1 MSGDLTLAL
10 RTAQSGLLTNQLALN
25 AVANNVSNVNTE
37 GYSRKIVNL
46 EHRVLAGTGAGV
58 QLSELTRRVDE
69 HLMRN
74 VRAETSGLRAIDV
87 QQPFHDRIQFLF
99 GTPADNASLS
109 HNLTRLSEAF
119 ETLATT
125 PEGGLEQ
132 RELVRQADA
141 VARQLRDMTASVQD
155 LRLEADLRIG
165 EAVAEINSLIDTIAN
180 LNDKVVR
187 GAATRQGTAD
197 LEDQRD
203 LALDR
208 LAELIDTRVFKR
220 GDGDVVVFTTGGQVL
235 VDNVSTTLTH
245 FTAAN
250 IDATATHAGGG
261 FSGIFAGAAEPANDI
276 TASIRQGELK
286 GLIELRDS
294 ILPNLQSTLDTLAAD
309 LRDTV
314 NAVHNRGLA
323 FPGLQDMQGTRI
335 FTEPD
340 EHRITIDGT
349 VNVVLLDANGN
360 QHAATTLPSGSQTIE
375 AVRATLETFLQANG
389 GAGSEVAFDADGRMT
404 VSVGDPGLFLA
415 FRDEAADGS
424 LQDATITYEIAR
436 NATDFDI
443 AGTVQ
448 GFSNFFGLNDFFVDN
463 LIDNVHESRVLS
475 PSFQAAAGQTLTVRN
490 AGGAAP
496 ETISITVGDSLQSIA
511 EKINAADAGVTATLI
526 PDGSG
531 VRLRLLSDDSLSFTI
546 TSGGELLS
554 QIGMQPADV
563 RVAGALSVRSD
574 IRAQPSLVSR
584 GALQFDPAKGVAGEY
599 FASIGDDAVARNL
612 AAAVGGAQSFGR
624 AGSLG
629 AATVSFS
636 QYAATIIADAS
647 SQADTNRS
655 AAEVRGSLVD
665 SLKAKS
671 DTVRGVNL
679 DEEMS
684 DLILFEHA
692 YAAAARLISVVQ
704 SMFDALDRAVS

>member
-25 AVANNVSNVNTE
+25 AVANNVANANTE

-58 QLSELTRRVDE
+58 QMSALTRRVDE
-69 HLMRN
+69 HLIRN
-74 VRAETSGLRAIDV
+74 VRTEMSALQAIDV
-87 QQPFHDRIQFLF
+87 QRPFHDRIQFLF
-99 GTPADNASLS
+99 GTPQDNSSLGHS
-109 HNLTRLSEAF
+109 LTRLSEAF
-119 ETLATT
+119 ESLATT
-125 PEGGLEQ
+125 PEGSLEQ
-132 RELVRQADA
+132 RELVRQAEA
-141 VARQLRDMTASVQD
+141 VARQLRDMSAGVQE

-165 EAVAEINSLIDTIAN
+165 QAVAEINGLIDTIAN

-187 GAATRQGTAD
+187 NSATRQGTAD

-203 LALDR
+203 MALDR
-208 LAELIDTRVFKR
+208 LAALIDIRVFKR

-235 VDNVSTTLTH
+235 VDNVSTTFTH

-250 IDATATHAGGG
+250 IDATASHAGGG

-276 TASIRQGELK
+276 TGSIRQGELK

-335 FTEPD
+335 FTEPGTQT
-340 EHRITIDGT
+340 ITIDGT

-360 QHAATTLPSGSQTIE
+360 QHAATTLTGGPHTIE
-375 AVRATLETFLQANG
+375 AVRASLQTFLTNNG
-389 GAGSEVAFDADGRMT
+389 GGTVAFDADGRLT
-404 VSVGDPGLFLA
+404 VSVGNPGLFVA

-424 LQDATITYEIAR
+424 LQDATLTYRIDGA
-436 NATDFDI
+436 D
-443 AGTVQ
+443 AGTIR

-463 LIDNVHESRVLS
+463 LIDNIHDSRVLS
-475 PSFQAAAGQTLTVRN
+475 PSFQAAANQTLTVRN

-496 ETISITVGDSLQSIA
+496 EAITIVAGDSLQTIA
-511 EKINAADAGVTATLI
+511 DKINAADAGVTATLI

-546 TSGGELLS
+546 TSDDNLLR
-554 QIGMQPADV
+554 QMGMQPADV
-563 RVAGALSVRSD
+563 RVAGALSVRAD

-599 FASIGDDAVARNL
+599 FASIGDDTVARDL
-612 AAAVGGAQSFGR
+612 AAAVGGAQSFAR
-624 AGSLG
+624 AGNLG

-636 QYAATIIADAS
+636 QYAASLIADAS
-647 SQADTNRS
+647 SQADSNRS
-655 AAEVRGSLVD
+655 AAEVRSSLVE

-671 DTVRGVNL
+671 DAIRGVNL

-684 DLILFEHA
+684 DLILYEHA
-692 YAAAARLISVVQ
+692 YAAAARVISVIQ
-704 SMFDALDRAVS
+704 SMFDALDRAVG